1 MSVAVL
7 DEVVERK
14 SSTHKVEVV
23 EVNLEPIPGA
33 DKVGLARVFG
43 YTAVSQKDQWADG
56 KLGAF
61 IPPDSLV
68 DVSRPEFAFLASAAK
83 SDGKARIKAK
93 RLRGVLSFGL
103 LVPAPAGSKVGDDVA
118 EQLGV
123 THYDPAVAGATGK
136 QKSGLFAPGDAASA
150 PAVPTVKY
158 DLEAGR
164 RYAQR
169 VFEPGEP
176 VVIAEKLHGQSAKY
190 VFHDGKMHCSS
201 RTVWKKEYPSYEHV
215 TVESLLA
222 TGKVTEERALQI
234 VADLRDKPK
243 PRNSWWYA
251 LEQTPTLR
259 AFCEANPGYVVYGEV
274 VGGSIQD
281 LGYGYPKGQVGFFG
295 FDIMKDGRF
304 LDFEEAYGMATAY
317 GIPWVPI
324 VKNGV
329 PFDFDECCALAE
341 GKTLVPGAN
350 HVREGVVVS
359 ALAERVDPRAGRSK
373 VKFVG
378 CDYYS
383 RE

>member
-1 MSVAVL
+1 MSVLTA
-7 DEVVERK
+7 DVEDVRK

-33 DKVGLARVFG
+33 DKVALARAFG
-43 YTAVSQKDQWADG
+43 YTCVTGKDQWAASN
-56 KLGAF
+56 LAAF
-61 IPPDSLV
+61 CPPDSLV
-68 DVSRPEFAFLASAAK
+68 PVDRPEFSFLAKAAN
-83 SDGKARIKAK
+83 SSGLARIKAK

-103 LVPAPAGSKVGDDVA
+103 LVPAPAGAKVGDDVA

-123 THYDPAVAGATGK
+123 THYDPATAGPAGRPK
-136 QKSGLFAPGDAASA
+136 GGLFAGGDVASG
-150 PAVPTVKY
+150 PSVPVVKY

-169 VFEPGEP
+169 LFAPGEL
-176 VVIAEKLHGQSAKY
+176 VVVTEKIHGANARY
-190 VFHDGKMHCSS
+190 TFADGKMHCGS
-201 RTVWKKEYPSYEHV
+201 RTTWKKEFASFDHV
-215 TVESLLA
+215 TVESLVA
-222 TGKVTEERALQI
+222 TGKVTAERAEEI
-234 VADLRDKPK
+234 VAKLRAEPQ
-243 PRNSWWYA
+243 RQNQWWQA
-251 LEQTPTLR
+251 LDRTPTLR
-259 AFCEANPGYVVYGEV
+259 AFCEANPGYVVYGELYGAV
-274 VGGSIQD
+274 QD
-281 LGYGYPKGQVGFFG
+281 LPYGHAKGEVSFAA
-295 FDIMKDGRF
+295 FDVMKDGRF

-317 GIPWVPI
+317 GIPWVPV
-324 VKNGV
+324 VKHGV